1 MINAAICN
9 QDMTPITDDTD
20 IAEDSEFG
28 SLETMAKEFAESGTR
43 CCIKWHRDTD
53 GQVAY
58 WGPKGACFE
67 PHWYAQPGRPPEL
80 KGGGRRNVYMDD
92 ASWAKA
98 LELGDGNAS
107 EGIRKAL
114 ERAS

>member
-1 MINAAICN
+1 MISAAIYN
-9 QDMTPITDDTD
+9 QDMEPITKDMD
-20 IAEDSEFG
+20 ISEDAEFEP
-28 SLETMAKEFAESGTR
+28 LETKARELAESGTR
-43 CCIKWHRDTD
+43 CCIKWHRDSD

-58 WGPKGACFE
+58 WGPKGACLD
-67 PHWYAQPGRPPEL
+67 PHWYAQPGRPAEL

-92 ASWAKA
+92 ASWGKA

-114 ERAS
+114 EQAG